1 MGPRPVGLV
10 SSEEGGQDVD
20 TGSRHTAEQTV
31 TAASCPLM
39 GLEGHPSPEKAQ
51 LSAQA
56 RHSLGDV
63 ESPSAC
69 PAKPERPR
77 HASLH
82 TQPTHRTR
90 PGSRDS
96 RQTTPK
102 GQRTNHLKQ
111 CRSRGSPRLH
121 SDKGTRPPRRQRK
134 PPGNIRGGI
143 PLAMATN
150 SSCYHIDNN
159 NNSWLKPIS
168 PSRETL

>member
-1 MGPRPVGLV
+1 M
-10 SSEEGGQDVD
+10 D
-20 TGSRHTAEQTV
+20 TRSQHTAEQTATV
-31 TAASCPLM
+31 ASRPLL
-39 GLEGHPSPEKAQ
+39 GLEGHPSPGKAQ

-56 RHSLGDV
+56 RRSLGDV

-82 TQPTHRTR
+82 THPTHRTR

-102 GQRTNHLKQ
+102 GQRTNHRKQ
-111 CRSRGSPRLH
+111 RQSRGSPRLH
-121 SDKGTRPPRRQRK
+121 SDQGSRPPRRQRK

-143 PLAMATN
+143 PLEMAAN
-150 SSCYHIDNN
+150 SSCYHTDNN
-159 NNSWLKPIS
+159 NNSCLKPIS
-168 PSRETL
+168 PNRETL